1 LGFRVSGKVAPDT
14 VKPAPVRLTELIVNA
29 AVPLEARVTDC
40 AEGVFRFTLPKERL
54 PAFRVSAGRAAFN
67 CKAKLADWLP
77 AATVSV
83 ANCADVTA
91 ETVAVKPALVALAG
105 IVTVAGKLT
114 AGLLLDRAKVI
125 PPLGAAPFSETVQ
138 ESDPAPVIA
147 ELVHEIALRV
157 ARPVPL
163 RLIVA
168 VPPEEAL
175 LEMVSVPVAAPADV
189 GSNCTCRVAV

>member
-1 LGFRVSGKVAPDT
+1 MGFKVSGKVAPDT
-14 VKPAPVRLTELIVNA
+14 VKPVPVRLTELMVNA
-29 AVPLEARVTDC
+29 AVPLEVSVTAC
-40 AEGVFRFTLPKERL
+40 AEGVFRLTLPNDRVLGLRVIAGTDALNCRPKLVEMP
-54 PAFRVSAGRAAFN
+54 PA
-67 CKAKLADWLP
+67 
-77 AATVSV
+77 V
-83 ANCADVTA
+83 AVRFAVCAEVTA
-91 ETVAVKPALVALAG
+91 ETVAVKPALVAFAG
-105 IVTVAGKLT
+105 TVTEAGTVT
-114 AGLLLDRAKVI
+114 AVLLLVRLTVI
-125 PPLGAAPFSETVQ
+125 PPPGAAPFSETMQ